1 MMASLF
7 LLTETVGQDPLSSL
21 SIPISIFSPTLSA
34 TKTPQ
39 ELVYLLDRAECP
51 ITNPTCLI
59 AILGGEDDLLSAYLF
74 PTVANHFA
82 QSLNEDFNIFSPSVL
97 KKYCVSPSGK
107 TGGQLNRAAPVSTES
122 ANAFNLAEGGV
133 SALYARE
140 DSSL

>member
-59 AILGGEDDLLSAYLF
+59 AILGGEDDL
-74 PTVANHFA
+74 
-82 QSLNEDFNIFSPSVL
+82 
-97 KKYCVSPSGK
+97 
-107 TGGQLNRAAPVSTES
+107 
-122 ANAFNLAEGGV
+122 
-133 SALYARE
+133 
-140 DSSL
+140 